1 MKIFKELIKDSPE
14 PLSDYAE
21 SITGQGCTPMW
32 NDSSKNV
39 WMA

>member
-21 SITGQGCTPMW
+21 SITDQGCTPTW
-32 NDSSKNV
+32 NVSSKSV
-39 WMA
+39 WFA